1 MDQRMLSA
9 VLAVHLMWTSKS
21 NTSNK
26 ASVHS
31 ADVIAACEWLHKDS
45 NNVKSFLQFC
55 FCQNESLNWYLFIPW
70 PQISF
75 HSPELL
81 LTLQWLIS
89 LTVIFSQSTLT
100 NVFYLFPRT
109 AQHEFPG
116 GEMAKS
122 LHGWS
127 TLPQPTALGCYFRK
141 ITETG
146 AQQQAEK
153 QTISSGISKG
163 IKQ

>member
-1 MDQRMLSA
+1 MLSA

-31 ADVIAACEWLHKDS
+31 ADAIAACEWLHKDS
-45 NNVKSFLQFC
+45 NNGKSFLQFC

-89 LTVIFSQSTLT
+89 LTVIFHKALWLMCSTCSPGLPNMNSLVVKWPSPFVGEAPYHSQQLWG
-100 NVFYLFPRT
+100 VIL
-109 AQHEFPG
+109 E
-116 GEMAKS
+116 KS
-122 LHGWS
+122 LKPVLS
-127 TLPQPTALGCYFRK
+127 SRQRS
-141 ITETG
+141 
-146 AQQQAEK
+146 K
-153 QTISSGISKG
+153 QYQVVLARG
-163 IKQ
+163 